1 MADSKIFPHSYNTLI
16 GFDVADEQ
24 MNSMNKC
31 DVGPP
36 YANGLFLYTQKT
48 SENLSSLVFSVSSPP
63 LRENVKTLINL
74 LKIYGHRIK
83 EQNTTI

>member
-1 MADSKIFPHSYNTLI
+1 MADSEIFPHSYNTLI

-48 SENLSSLVFSVSSPP
+48 SVLWCFQSPP
-63 LRENVKTLINL
+63 PPPPRKRENFDKPSKNIWTQNKRTKYNNL
-74 LKIYGHRIK
+74 K
-83 EQNTTI
+83 

>member
-1 MADSKIFPHSYNTLI
+1 MADSEIFPHSYNTLI
-16 GFDVADEQ
+16 GFDVADEL

-48 SENLSSLVFSVSSPP
+48 SENLNSLVFSVSSPP
-63 LRENVKTLINL
+63 SPEKTWKLW
-74 LKIYGHRIK
+74 
-83 EQNTTI
+83 

>member
-1 MADSKIFPHSYNTLI
+1 MFPKSVQKIKNKKHSDGRRTWLTQKIFPHSYNTLI
-16 GFDVADEQ
+16 DFDVADEQ

-48 SENLSSLVFSVSSPP
+48 SENL
-63 LRENVKTLINL
+63 
-74 LKIYGHRIK
+74 
-83 EQNTTI
+83 

>member
-36 YANGLFLYTQKT
+36 YANGLCLYTQKT
-48 SENLSSLVFSVSSPP
+48 SENLSSLVFSVSFLFKFMF
-63 LRENVKTLINL
+63 LRRNGESEKN
-74 LKIYGHRIK
+74 
-83 EQNTTI
+83 

>member
-36 YANGLFLYTQKT
+36 YANGLFLCTQKT
-48 SENLSSLVFSVSSPP
+48 SENL
-63 LRENVKTLINL
+63 
-74 LKIYGHRIK
+74 
-83 EQNTTI
+83 